1 MWLGRRKPAGMD
13 GGRSTLVGP
22 SDEIAP
28 AGGAA
33 FCEWG
38 CTAK

>member
-1 MWLGRRKPAGMD
+1 MGVSPVWLKPASPAEMD

-33 FCEWG
+33 F
-38 CTAK
+38 